1 MGSGPWRNIFVNP
14 SERTIPDF
22 SSLEGGG
29 RRRRKGDGRRRGE
42 GEQKIEKKRI
52 QPKI

>member
-1 MGSGPWRNIFVNP
+1 MGSGPWRNISVNP
-14 SERTIPDF
+14 SVRTIPDF

-29 RRRRKGDGRRRGE
+29 RRRREGEGRRRGG
-42 GEQKIEKKRI
+42 GEQKIEKKRN